1 MPEFAELCDIPTLD
15 AGLAAGADALPV
27 LQAALKTGNTKLR
40 DWFEKGENAE
50 QIVFGRT
57 WLVDQLLD
65 RAWQQ
70 VMGESL
76 TACTLVAVGGYG
88 RGELHPYSDIDLLIL
103 LPETEQDHPQ
113 GRIEALLT
121 MLWDMGLEVA
131 HSVRTVQQ
139 CVDEANKDLTVIT
152 NLMENRWISGNRELF
167 HEMRLHIGPDA
178 IWPSDAFFSAKL
190 HEQITRHHKF
200 HDTAYKLEPNIK
212 ESPGGMRDIH
222 AVGWVTS
229 RHFGTDSLEE
239 LVERG
244 FLTNPE
250 YRTLI
255 NGRSFLW
262 NIRNTLHFLTGRRED
277 RLLFDY
283 QLTIARQFGYTE
295 QQPNK
300 AVEYLMKDY
309 YRMVMVLNRLNEMLL
324 QLFQEAILYAER
336 PTTVVPINARFQASN
351 DFLEVTDASVFK
363 RSPAA
368 LLELFLVLEQHPEL
382 KGVRA
387 ETIRLVR
394 NHLHLIDDDFRQDP
408 GSRELFMEM
417 LRQKQ
422 GVTNALRKMNQ
433 YGVLAAYLP
442 IFGNIVG
449 QMQHDLIHLYTVDEH
464 TLFLVRNIR
473 RFTVAGFANEFP
485 LCSKL
490 ITSIPKPEV
499 LYVAGL
505 FHDIAK
511 GRGGSHSELGAVDA
525 EQFCLQ
531 HGLSE
536 YDTHLVTWLVRN
548 HLVMSTTAQRRDVE
562 DPDVAEDFA
571 RTVGSMERLN
581 ALYLLTVAD
590 IRATNPELWNSWKD
604 ALLITLYNKT
614 KHALHRER
622 DAPLDKEQR
631 IDDKKE
637 TARKELLAKGLEEKT
652 IDMLW
657 NDFSDEYFLRYVPDE
672 VVWHTQTITC
682 HPRLAETLVAIRQDP
697 GRGSTSLLVYSRAQQ
712 ESPFAITTAVLDQM
726 SVTIVDAR
734 VISFSNGYALYT
746 YLMLDE
752 TGEPI
757 QDQYRVE
764 EIHSALERALQDPSA
779 PVRITRRAP
788 RRFKHFPISTQI
800 IFSEDRPSRRT
811 AMELIA
817 ADRPGLLS
825 EVARALSDCNVTLH
839 NAKIG
844 TFGSRVEDVFYVT
857 DKDNRPLQDPKQMDC
872 LRDTLIRNLDGEEQ
886 VQS

>member
-1 MPEFAELCDIPTLD
+1 MSSPPMMPDFAGLCDIPALD
-15 AGLAAGADALPV
+15 ADLAAGADSLPV
-27 LQAALKTGNTKLR
+27 LQAALKAGSSKLR

-57 WLVDQLLD
+57 WLVDHLLD
-65 RAWQQ
+65 RIWQRI
-70 VMGESL
+70 MGESGE
-76 TACTLVAVGGYG
+76 ACAMVATGGYG
-88 RGELHPYSDIDLLIL
+88 RGELHPYSDIDFLIL
-103 LPETEQDHPQ
+103 LPEAKEDYSQ

-139 CVDEANKDLTVIT
+139 CIDEANKNLTVIT
-152 NLMENRWISGNRELF
+152 NLMENRWISGSRELF
-167 HEMRLHIGPDA
+167 DEMRLRIGPDA
-178 IWPSDAFFSAKL
+178 IWPSDDFFSAKL
-190 HEQITRHHKF
+190 NEQTARHHKF

-222 AVGWVTS
+222 TVGWVTM

-250 YRTLI
+250 YKTLI
-255 NGRSFLW
+255 SGRSFLW

-283 QLTIARQFGYTE
+283 QLTIARQFGYVE
-295 QQPNK
+295 EQPNK
-300 AVEYLMKDY
+300 AVEHLMKDY
-309 YRMVMVLNRLNEMLL
+309 YQTVMVLNRLNKMLL

-336 PTTVVPINARFQASN
+336 PTAVVPINPRFQASN
-351 DFLEVTDASVFK
+351 DFLEVTDDAVFEH
-363 RSPAA
+363 SPVA

-387 ETIRLVR
+387 TTIRLVR
-394 NHLHLIDDDFRQDP
+394 NNLHLIDAEFRQDP
-408 GSRELFMEM
+408 NSRKLFMEI
-417 LRQKQ
+417 LRRKQ
-422 GVTNALRKMNQ
+422 GVTNALREMNQ

-442 IFGNIVG
+442 VFGKIVG
-449 QMQHDLIHLYTVDEH
+449 QMQHDLIHVYSVDEH
-464 TLFLVRNIR
+464 TLVLVRNIR
-473 RFTVAGFANEFP
+473 RFTVAEFAEEFP

-490 ITSIPKPEV
+490 IKLVPKPEV
-499 LYVAGL
+499 LYIAGL

-511 GRGGSHSELGAVDA
+511 GRGGNHSELGAVDA
-525 EQFCLQ
+525 QEFCLQ
-531 HGLSE
+531 HGLIE

-548 HLVMSTTAQRRDVE
+548 HLVMSITAQRRDVN

-604 ALLITLYNKT
+604 ALLITLYNET

-631 IDDKKE
+631 IKDKKGS
-637 TARKELLAKGLEEKT
+637 AHKELLAKGLDKNAIEA
-652 IDMLW
+652 LW
-657 NDFSDEYFLRYVPDE
+657 NNFSDEYFLRCIPDE
-672 VVWHTQTITC
+672 IVWHTQTIASQ
-682 HPRLAETLVAIRQDP
+682 PQLPETLVDIRQDP
-697 GRGSTSLLVYSRAQQ
+697 SRGSTSLLVYSRA
-712 ESPFAITTAVLDQM
+712 EEASPFATTTAVLDQM
-726 SVTIVDAR
+726 GLTIVDAR
-734 VISFSNGYALYT
+734 VISFNNGYSLYS

-752 TGEPI
+752 SGEPI
-757 QDQYRVE
+757 QNQYRVE
-764 EIHSALERALQDPSA
+764 EIRSALELALQDPRA
-779 PVRITRRAP
+779 PVRITRRQP
-788 RRFKHFPISTQI
+788 RQFKHFPISTQV
-800 IFSEDRPSRRT
+800 IFSEDKPNRQT
-811 AMELIA
+811 IVELIT

-825 EVARALSDCNVTLH
+825 QVARALSDCNITLH

-857 DKDNRPLQDPKQMDC
+857 DKDNQPLRDPKQMDC
-872 LRDTLIRNLDGEEQ
+872 LRDTLMQNLDG
-886 VQS
+886 